1 MIPLYDTARRRR
13 MPLVTWLLIAAN
25 IAIFVYEVGFS
36 PAALERFIR
45 TWGLVPA
52 QFFAQPQTEWVT
64 IVTSMFLHG
73 GWLHILSN
81 MWVLFIFGDN
91 VEERMG
97 GLSYLLFYLLSGVA
111 AALLQSFLLPSS
123 SDPMIGASGA
133 IAGVLGAYLILFPH
147 ARVAS
152 LVPILFIFTV
162 IQVPATLF
170 LLFWFISQ
178 LFSGWLTI
186 GGAGGSG
193 VAWWAHVGGFLFG
206 ILSVFLFARRRIYH
220 F

>member
-13 MPLVTWLLIAAN
+13 MPLVTWLLIAVN
-25 IAIFVYEVGFS
+25 IAVFIYEVGFS

-52 QFFAQPQTEWVT
+52 QLFAQPLVEWVT
-64 IVTSMFLHG
+64 IVSSMFLHG

-123 SDPMIGASGA
+123 SEPMIGASGA

-170 LLFWFISQ
+170 LLFWFVSQ
-178 LFSGWLTI
+178 LFSGWLAI
-186 GGAGGSG
+186 GGAAGSG

-206 ILSVFLFARRRIYH
+206 ILTVFLFARRRIYH
-220 F
+220 Y

>member
-25 IAIFVYEVGFS
+25 IAIFIYEVGLS
-36 PAALERFIR
+36 PAALERLIR

-97 GLSYLLFYLLSGVA
+97 GLSYLLFYVLSGVVNGRLVA
-111 AALLQSFLLPSS
+111 VVPAALE
-123 SDPMIGASGA
+123 
-133 IAGVLGAYLILFPH
+133 
-147 ARVAS
+147 
-152 LVPILFIFTV
+152 
-162 IQVPATLF
+162 
-170 LLFWFISQ
+170 W
-178 LFSGWLTI
+178 
-186 GGAGGSG
+186 
-193 VAWWAHVGGFLFG
+193 
-206 ILSVFLFARRRIYH
+206 
-220 F
+220 